1 MTSRLTGLLAP
12 FALIA
17 PLALAPATALAREP
31 VALNATVSAADPR
44 AAAAGQEILR
54 KGGSATD
61 AAIAM
66 MLALNVVEPHNSG
79 IGGGGFLMHHD
90 GASGVL
96 ESIDGRETAP
106 AAARPDRFMGPDGKP
121 LPFVQAWPGGYSVG
135 VPGNLRMAW
144 EAHKKWGKLPWAD
157 LFQPAIRLAD
167 DGFQLGER
175 TATALKALQNIW
187 ADFPEIRSY
196 YWIDGQLP
204 AVGTTLKNP
213 PLAAL
218 FKRAGRLL
226 SGRECAGDRQGG
238 HHCAAEPGAD
248 DDRRP
253 GQLPGQGP
261 QAGVRPLSR
270 LYGVRHGPGVG
281 RRHHRAAGAGHGR
294 ALPAGAVGQG

>member
-90 GASGVL
+90 GVSGVL

-106 AAARPDRFMGPDGKP
+106 AAARPDRFMGADGKP
-121 LPFVQAWPGGYSVG
+121 LPFVQA
-135 VPGNLRMAW
+135 
-144 EAHKKWGKLPWAD
+144 
-157 LFQPAIRLAD
+157 
-167 DGFQLGER
+167 
-175 TATALKALQNIW
+175 
-187 ADFPEIRSY
+187 
-196 YWIDGQLP
+196 
-204 AVGTTLKNP
+204 
-213 PLAAL
+213 
-218 FKRAGRLL
+218 L
-226 SGRECAGDRQGG
+226 SLI
-238 HHCAAEPGAD
+238 HI
-248 DDRRP
+248 
-253 GQLPGQGP
+253 
-261 QAGVRPLSR
+261 
-270 LYGVRHGPGVG
+270 
-281 RRHHRAAGAGHGR
+281 
-294 ALPAGAVGQG
+294 